1 MPTLVDAIAMVHVT
15 TARAI
20 YWVGATIV
28 IFLRRSTFSLDPT
41 LALVTKKILVQQ
53 IAFMCLTVFFAR
65 ARIETKVFLM
75 IDVMMVIVVMM
86 HMVIIVVM
94 IVPMLA
100 FAVAGFKLRHAKV
113 GLL

>member
-1 MPTLVDAIAMVHVT
+1 
-15 TARAI
+15 
-20 YWVGATIV
+20 
-28 IFLRRSTFSLDPT
+28 
-41 LALVTKKILVQQ
+41 
-53 IAFMCLTVFFAR
+53 MCLTVFFVR
-65 ARIETKVFLM
+65 ACIETKVFLV
-75 IDVMMVIVVMM
+75 IDVMMVMLVMM